1 MPNLRISERLCIGC
15 AECVKVC
22 PFGALEMVEE
32 LARVNERCTDC
43 GACVESCPVE
53 ALILDRPDSAAGVD
67 LEDYRGVWVAVELQ
81 SKKVAT
87 VSLELLGKGRELA
100 DDLDVP
106 LSALLL
112 GDDVEHLVK
121 KLIAYGA
128 DVVHLAEH
136 PLLGRYSNNTFVEA
150 AAQVV
155 ERHRPEVI
163 LFGATANGRDW
174 AGALATRLH
183 TGLTADCTG
192 LSIDLENRRLLQ
204 TRPAFG
210 GNIMA
215 TIITPNHRPQMA
227 TVRPKVF
234 APIPTP
240 GHEGQLVRDTVA
252 LSKAEL
258 RAILKRFIAAEPEVN
273 IADARIVVSGGRGV
287 GKPENFRL
295 IYELAEALG
304 AAVGAS
310 RAAVDAGWIP
320 YPHQVGQTGRTVRP
334 KLYVACGISGSVQ
347 HLAGMRTSEHIV
359 AINRDP
365 RAPIFNYAD
374 FGIVG
379 DLHEVIPEIIG
390 MLKR

>member
-1 MPNLRISERLCIGC
+1 MALLRISERLCIGC

-22 PFGALEMVEE
+22 PYGALEMVEG

-53 ALILDRPDSAAGVD
+53 AIILDRPDVAAGVNLD
-67 LEDYRGVWVAVELQ
+67 AYRGVWVAVELQ
-81 SKKVAT
+81 SKRVSP

-100 DDLDVP
+100 DDLNVP
-106 LSALLL
+106 LCALLL
-112 GDDVEHLVK
+112 GDDAGHLAK
-121 KLIAYGA
+121 KLFAHGA
-128 DVVHLAEH
+128 DVVHLVEH
-136 PLLGRYSNNTFVEA
+136 PLLGRYSNDAFVEA

-155 ERHRPEVI
+155 ERHRPEII

-192 LSIDLENRRLLQ
+192 LSIDRENRRLLQ

-234 APIPTP
+234 TP
-240 GHEGQLVRDTVA
+240 RPVPDHEGQLVRDAVA
-252 LSKAEL
+252 LSKSEL
-258 RAILKRFIAAEPEVN
+258 KAVLKRFIATEPEVN
-273 IADARIVVSGGRGV
+273 IADARVVVSGGRGV
-287 GKPENFRL
+287 GRPENFRL

-334 KLYVACGISGSVQ
+334 RLYVACGISGSVQ
-347 HLAGMRTSEHIV
+347 HLAGMRTSEYIV

-365 RAPIFNYAD
+365 RAPIFNHAD

-379 DLHEVIPEIIG
+379 DLHEVVPEIIR
-390 MLKR
+390 MLR

>member
-1 MPNLRISERLCIGC
+1 MPYLRISETLCIGC
-15 AECVKVC
+15 AACVKVC
-22 PFGALEMVEE
+22 PFGALEMAEE

-53 ALILDRPDSAAGVD
+53 AIILDRPDAVAGVN

-112 GDDVEHLVK
+112 GDDVEPLVK
-121 KLIAYGA
+121 KLIVHGA

-155 ERHRPEVI
+155 EYHRPEII

-183 TGLTADCTG
+183 TGLTADCTE
-192 LSIDLENRRLLQ
+192 LAIDLENRRLLQ

-227 TVRPKVF
+227 TVRAKVF
-234 APIPTP
+234 TPVPMP

-258 RAILKRFIAAEPEVN
+258 KAVLKRFIASEPEVN
-273 IADARIVVSGGRGV
+273 IADARIIVSGGRGV
-287 GKPENFRL
+287 GKPENFKL
-295 IYELAEALG
+295 IRELAEALG

-347 HLAGMRTSEHIV
+347 HLAGMRTSEYIV
-359 AINRDP
+359 AINKDP

>member
-1 MPNLRISERLCIGC
+1 MPNLRVSERLCIGC
-15 AECVKVC
+15 AACVKVC

-53 ALILDRPDSAAGVD
+53 ALILDRPDAAGGVD
-67 LEDYRGVWVAVELQ
+67 LDDYRGVWVAVELQ
-81 SKKVAT
+81 SRRIAA

-112 GDDVEHLVK
+112 GDDVAHLVDR
-121 KLIAYGA
+121 LIAHGA

-136 PLLGRYSNNTFVEA
+136 PLLGRYSNDAFVEA

-155 ERHRPEVI
+155 ERHQPEVI

-192 LSIDLENRRLLQ
+192 LSIDRENRRLLQ

-234 APIPTP
+234 APVPVP

-252 LSKAEL
+252 LSEAEL
-258 RAILKRFIAAEPEVN
+258 KAVLKRFIAAEPEVN
-273 IADARIVVSGGRGV
+273 IADARVIVSGGRGV

-347 HLAGMRTSEHIV
+347 HLAGMRTSEYIV
-359 AINRDP
+359 AINKDP

-379 DLHEVIPEIIG
+379 DLHEVIPEIVG